1 MYRDD
6 LFRTRCSE
14 FLTNLTSRSK
24 GKIKDIS
31 QIVEDYECEL
41 SVKENLIQL
50 KCPPDVAEDICKNSN
65 ELKWP
70 GPLSYST
77 SRKIHETQIKT
88 MFGFDIAK
96 TGYVILIL
104 PHLNRHLPIHFTKEP
119 GFIIK
124 LISYDSMIRS

>member
-65 ELKWP
+65 ELNN
-70 GPLSYST
+70 T
-77 SRKIHETQIKT
+77 AQI
-88 MFGFDIAK
+88 
-96 TGYVILIL
+96 Y
-104 PHLNRHLPIHFTKEP
+104 
-119 GFIIK
+119 
-124 LISYDSMIRS
+124 

>member
-24 GKIKDIS
+24 GTIKDIS

-50 KCPPDVAEDICKNSN
+50 
-65 ELKWP
+65 
-70 GPLSYST
+70 
-77 SRKIHETQIKT
+77 
-88 MFGFDIAK
+88 
-96 TGYVILIL
+96 
-104 PHLNRHLPIHFTKEP
+104 
-119 GFIIK
+119 FI
-124 LISYDSMIRS
+124 